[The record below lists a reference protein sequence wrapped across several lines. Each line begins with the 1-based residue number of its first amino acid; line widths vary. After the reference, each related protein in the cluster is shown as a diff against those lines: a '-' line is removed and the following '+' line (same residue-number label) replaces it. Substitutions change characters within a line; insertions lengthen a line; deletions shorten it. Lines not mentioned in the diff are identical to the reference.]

1 MSTPFDAADLRRH
14 IARLLTTTAAAWSIA
29 AAKARSALSP
39 LSKTQMTLDFSNRR
53 RFVLSGVGAAALAT
67 LPQLRAQAQTPT
79 ANRVLRVGHQKGFL
93 SLLKGRGTLEQRL
106 APLGV
111 KLTWTEFTAGP
122 VQLEALNVGSIDF
135 GDVGEAPPIF
145 AQAAGAPLAYVA
157 ATVPRPATEAVIVP
171 KDSPIRSVADLK
183 GRKVAYNKGSN
194 VHYFLVKLLEKNG
207 LKYDDVQSVFLP
219 PSDARAA
226 FERGAIDAWVIWDPF
241 LAAAEVGL
249 GGRILADATGVV
261 NNRAYY
267 FSTLDYAAKN
277 ADVVRIVIEE
287 INKLDQWGSAHRD
300 ALAAEFAPLWG
311 LPKPV
316 VDRSV
321 GRAVYGT
328 GPITKAILQ
337 EQQVIADTFFN
348 LKLIP
353 KKINLLE
360 AAVNAG

>member
-1 MSTPFDAADLRRH
+1 MSKPFGAADLRRH
-14 IARLLTTTAAAWSIA
+14 IAQLLAVTAASWSIA
-29 AAKARSALSP
+29 AAKARSVLSHP
-39 LSKTQMTLDFSNRR
+39 TNTTMNFDVSNRR
-53 RFVLSGVGAAALAT
+53 RFVLSGVGAAALAA
-67 LPQLRAQAQTPT
+67 LPHLPAQAQS
-79 ANRVLRVGHQKGFL
+79 NRVFRVGHQKGFL

-111 KLTWTEFTAGP
+111 KLSWTEFTAGP

-157 ATVPRPATEAVIVP
+157 ATVPRPATEAVLVP
-171 KDSPIRSVADLK
+171 QGSAIKSVADLK
-183 GRKVAYNKGSN
+183 GKKVAYNKGSN

-207 LKYDDVQSVFLP
+207 LKYDDVQSVFLAP
-219 PSDARAA
+219 ADARAA
-226 FERGAIDAWVIWDPF
+226 FEKGAIDAWVIWDPF

-249 GGRILADATGVV
+249 NGRILADATGVV

-277 ADVVRIVIEE
+277 ADVIKIVIEE
-287 INKLDQWGSAHRD
+287 INKLDQWGSANRD

-311 LPKPV
+311 LPKAV
-316 VDRSV
+316 VDRTV
-321 GRAVYGT
+321 TRQVYGT
-328 GPITKAILQ
+328 GPITRAILH

-353 KKINLLE
+353 KKISVFD
-360 AAVNAG
+360 AAVNAA